1 MEKLKVLVVE
11 DEATMRE
18 LLHDMLLDAGATWV
32 DACEN
37 GQQAQERYTPGSYH
51 IVMLDLGLPDVDGHD
66 LMKRIKEQDDQQHIV
81 LVTADDSIESIQRAI
96 SAGANGYVVKPYS
109 REKILDVVNNYLTVH
124 GDQINMP
131 GGAHRPH

>member
-11 DEATMRE
+11 DEATMRD
-18 LLHDMLLDAGATWV
+18 LLHDMLLDAGVTWV
-32 DACEN
+32 DTCEN
-37 GQQAQERYTPGSYH
+37 GQQAEERYAPGCYH
-51 IVMLDLGLPDVDGHD
+51 IVMLDLGLPDLDGHD
-66 LMKRIKEQDDQQHIV
+66 LMRRIKRQDEQQHIV

-124 GDQINMP
+124 GDQITMP
-131 GGAHRPH
+131 DGLHRRH